1 MRNRKCPCHK
11 HCWDYKDSN
20 CDNCDIGKSIDGLH
34 RKVDRLKTENLKLKT
49 ENEELKSRID
59 VLLNP
64 NF

>member
-1 MRNRKCPCHK
+1 MKNRKCPIRN

-20 CDNCDIGKSIDGLH
+20 CDKCEIGASIDGLH
-34 RKVDRLKTENLKLKT
+34 RNIGKLKTENLKLKA

-64 NF
+64 SF

>member
-1 MRNRKCPCHK
+1 MKNRKCPQRK
-11 HCWDYKDSN
+11 GCWGYVN
-20 CDNCDIGKSIDGLH
+20 GVCDGCTIGNTINGL
-34 RKVDRLKTENLKLKT
+34 RSKIDRLKTENLKLKA